1 MVLRRAGPMPLSH
14 TSPWLSAVFHRLAR
28 WLDRRTA
35 LRVPLLLLGILLAT
49 GRRTATSWFRAVGI
63 GDDFRAAYHA
73 IYAAGRRTERIAI
86 DAWLVARSCLVRN
99 RRLVLAIGDTP
110 TPRHGRQVQ
119 GVGLHHN
126 PTPGPAGEK

>member
-1 MVLRRAGPMPLSH
+1 MPLSH

-73 IYAAGRRTERIAI
+73 IYAVGRRTELLAI
-86 DAWLVARSCLVRN
+86 DPWLVARSCLVRN
-99 RRLVLAIGDTP
+99 PRLVLAIADPP
-110 TPRHGRQVQ
+110 TPRYGRHGQ
-119 GVGLHHN
+119 GLGLHRD
-126 PTPGPAGEK
+126 PT